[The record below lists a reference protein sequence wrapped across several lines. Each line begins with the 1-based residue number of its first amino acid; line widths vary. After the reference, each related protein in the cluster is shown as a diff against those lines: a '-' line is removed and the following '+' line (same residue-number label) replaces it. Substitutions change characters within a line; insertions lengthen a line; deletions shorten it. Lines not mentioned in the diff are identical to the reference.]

1 MYEQDR
7 EGLSG
12 LRVMEGEDLGQ
23 GNRVRRQ
30 QLQQKDWLDQQIQ
43 LKQEQERLRKEN
55 QEYVTFLIFLEILNL
70 HLACMNSKRH
80 TYMVY

>member
-55 QEYVTFLIFLEILNL
+55 QEYVTFLIFL
-70 HLACMNSKRH
+70 
-80 TYMVY
+80 